1 MSQEK
6 INSEISRREQ
16 FHQKIAQHLGPEWT
30 ANSNG
35 VTSKTETINDPNSLN
50 ILYGA
55 ATRTHDEYIKM
66 VKEENTK
73 IAAKLNELMKEE
85 QIIWH
90 ADAFQ
95 VSCTHQQEITED
107 KYLRSDRE
115 ESGIYN
121 FKCAIR
127 NYGIN
132 VQPFIW
138 QEQTRRREFGG
149 VQGKVNI
156 DAYFMGGKDLEDVS
170 AQIDKALVAK
180 NAQQFNSKTDK
191 VVPQKKGDGTYLDK
205 NCPSTQHKESLNA
218 LKQDKIK
225 KDLCENLCKEIAR
238 FCNKYPKVDGL
249 QQMNVIIT
257 GMAWNSEDAN
267 KTLAKLIE
275 VAQWK
280 KSDSEVMKGFHEIR
294 GRDPKVETFYQK
306 LAALV
311 PDDIEQVKKFRID
324 LDHKI
329 NDDIFTKIRAFQK
342 NYPDVDGLQQMVGII
357 TGFESGSVSANETL
371 TNLVELA
378 QSKKSDSGV
387 MKAFHELRGRDS
399 KVEEFYQRLATLDPQ
414 NEENVSE
421 FLEFLDE
428 KQSQKLSM

>member
-35 VTSKTETINDPNSLN
+35 VTSKTETINDPNRLN
-50 ILYGA
+50 TLYGA

-95 VSCTHQQEITED
+95 VSCTHQQEIAED

-225 KDLCENLCKEIAR
+225 KDLCENLCNEIAR

-306 LAALV
+306 LAALD

-371 TNLVELA
+371 TNLIELA

-428 KQSQKLSM
+428 KQSQKLNM

>member
-16 FHQKIAQHLGPEWT
+16 FHQKIAQHLGPDWT
-30 ANSNG
+30 ADANG
-35 VTSKTETINDPNSLN
+35 VTNKTSTITNLN
-50 ILYGA
+50 ELNKLYGA
-55 ATRTHDEYIKM
+55 ATREYNEYFKM

-90 ADAFQ
+90 ADEFQ

-121 FKCAIR
+121 FKCAMR

-132 VQPFIW
+132 VEPFIR

-149 VQGKVNI
+149 VQGKINI

-170 AQIDKALVAK
+170 AQIDKALVEK
-180 NAQQFNSKTDK
+180 KAQQFTSKTDK
-191 VVPQKKGDGTYLDK
+191 VVPQKKGDATSLDK
-205 NCPSTQHKESLNA
+205 NCPVTQHKECLNA
-218 LKQDKIK
+218 LKQDRTK
-225 KDLCENLCKEIAR
+225 KDLCENLCNEIAR
-238 FCNKYPKVDGL
+238 FCTQYPKVDGL

-280 KSDSEVMKGFHEIR
+280 KSDSGVMKGFHELR

-306 LAALV
+306 LAALD

-324 LDHKI
+324 VDYKI
-329 NDDIFTKIRAFQK
+329 NDDIFTKIRAFQTK
-342 NYPDVDGLQQMVGII
+342 YPDVDGLQQMVGII
-357 TGFESGSVSANETL
+357 TGFDSGSVSANETL
-371 TNLVELA
+371 TNLIELA

-387 MKAFHELRGRDS
+387 MKAFHELCGRDS

-428 KQSQKLSM
+428 KQSQKLNM